1 MQNVGDTRLK
11 YAIVSLL
18 IEEISAEDIP
28 FNNLKPPEIIDIML
42 QVQLVLP

>member
-1 MQNVGDTRLK
+1 MRMHNIGDIIRHC
-11 YAIVSLL
+11 LL